1 MAIKLANP
9 LDHTSVQLCFAF
21 HRQAVVISGLTKDSQ
36 QSKDVEERD
45 ISTGPCKSRV
55 SGHCNALMCIRATN
69 FPVMKGNV
77 SILTSVDTL

>member
-21 HRQAVVISGLTKDSQ
+21 HRQAVVISGLLTKDSQ

-45 ISTGPCKSRV
+45 ISTGSCK
-55 SGHCNALMCIRATN
+55 
-69 FPVMKGNV
+69 
-77 SILTSVDTL
+77 TSVIGQ